1 MRNRRG
7 TEMTWMQITTLT
19 QAIPQPLSR
28 FRTRVAVGLLS
39 IAVLPFLLVTPA
51 SAEDV
56 VEVVITDALGNIRV
70 ITDDKGNVL
79 ERHDYLPFGEECTTG
94 PCATNP
100 GVGGG
105 QPRKFTGKERDEETG
120 LDYFGA
126 RYYRANTGRFTTVDP
141 VYTWR
146 ENLLDPQRWNRYA
159 YARNNPLRYVDP
171 DGRAIDVVADVAFI
185 GYDLFDIGRSVRRGE
200 GVSGTQLLALGG
212 DLVGAIIPLATGVG
226 AAIRAGN
233 KIDDAI
239 DAGRGAS
246 NIVDAG
252 RAKGIAKE
260 GRYEFPDQAAGGTPY
275 VGQSGNIPRRLGD
288 HETAGRLK
296 PGTETATTVSGGKT
310 AREIAE
316 HKRIQ
321 EITGGVPAS
330 KSDKVSNKVDP
341 IGPKRQD
348 LLKE

>member
-1 MRNRRG
+1 
-7 TEMTWMQITTLT
+7 MQITTLT

-141 VYTWR
+141 VYTWN
-146 ENLLDPQRWNRYA
+146 ENLLDPQRWNRCA

-171 DGRAIDVVADVAFI
+171 NGEQVAEAIRQWGQQAKGLPNQRAVLIGGALIIVATSIDKVADI
-185 GYDLFDIGRSVRRGE
+185 GKR
-200 GVSGTQLLALGG
+200 
-212 DLVGAIIPLATGVG
+212 
-226 AAIRAGN
+226 
-233 KIDDAI
+233 
-239 DAGRGAS
+239 
-246 NIVDAG
+246 IVDSGALNATQPGYAG
-252 RAKGIAKE
+252 VDPGLDQAMTTHMAEGI
-260 GRYEFPDQAAGGTPY
+260 YEFPDKGMPGRIY
-275 VGQSGNIPRRLGD
+275 VG
-288 HETAGRLK
+288 
-296 PGTETATTVSGGKT
+296 
-310 AREIAE
+310 
-316 HKRIQ
+316 
-321 EITGGVPAS
+321 
-330 KSDKVSNKVDP
+330 
-341 IGPKRQD
+341 
-348 LLKE
+348 

>member
-1 MRNRRG
+1 MMSKASNLIG
-7 TEMTWMQITTLT
+7 AAFVL
-19 QAIPQPLSR
+19 LGG
-28 FRTRVAVGLLS
+28 VVG
-39 IAVLPFLLVTPA
+39 AD
-51 SAEDV
+51 DV
-56 VEVVITDALGNIRV
+56 VETVITDALGNIRV

-79 ERHDYLPFGEECTTG
+79 ERHDYLPFGDECITG
-94 PCATNP
+94 PCASNP
-100 GVGGG
+100 GVGAG
-105 QPRKFTGKERDEETG
+105 QPRKFTGKERDAETG

-146 ENLLDPQRWNRYA
+146 ENLVDPQRWNRYA

-185 GYDLFDIGRSVRRGE
+185 GYDLFDIGRSAYRGE
-200 GVSGTQLLALGG
+200 GVSGTQWLALGG
-212 DLVGAIIPLATGVG
+212 DVAGAVIPFVTGLG
-226 AAIRAGN
+226 TAIRAGN
-233 KIDDAI
+233 KIDNVI
-239 DAGRGAS
+239 DAGKGAS
-246 NIVDAG
+246 NINDAG

-275 VGQSGNIPRRLGD
+275 VGQSRNIPRRLGE
-288 HETAGRLK
+288 HETAGRLM
-296 PGTETATTVSGGKT
+296 PGTETATGVSGGKA

-321 EITGGVPAS
+321 ELTGGVPAS